1 MKLPVLLSLILSMG
15 GLRAEQLAITLTGSA
30 QPNCWDVEEIVAE
43 VTKNAKSDREKV
55 LALHRFGMAHFIH
68 YDGPIEERS
77 EYVTDPVKL
86 LGVYGFALCGNNS
99 CAMNALYN
107 AAGLKARVRSVPGHA
122 IPEIWFEE
130 KWNYIDTDMFG
141 YVYLPDGRIAS
152 VDELVRDPDLF
163 MRQKNPP
170 NPFYP
175 FDKKEDMASVFR
187 NAAPRTNCHPYTNAH
202 MMNLAAR
209 TGESVTMYYRP
220 QGRHVLT
227 ELRRDIGTEYKDYWL
242 VGPVRKGSLAWCDRP
257 PAAYGNG
264 RIEYK
269 PDLRSEAFRLENPEQ
284 QGVAVRRERRSPPL
298 AAARSGDLASL
309 IVEVNSPWVI
319 VGKQNDLTNF
329 EDDSDAAVVSGLFW
343 RAGADDENRILV
355 STDAGRTWTK
365 VWENRLI
372 GAVPFRVDLS
382 RHVNNRYAY
391 RVKFE
396 WLDRKGTGRVGLEG
410 LEFDTWVE
418 LSPMGLPRIAPG
430 RNTFWLSTRPR
441 RTFHNE
447 SVWQRG
453 QNLPGQRLE
462 NLASSDSTPYLRPQQ
477 AGSPGALTFRLGP
490 EGPVEEARISVLAR
504 TLPGGKPSDV
514 SVLLQL
520 SVDAGGTWEDLRHF
534 TPDPEHQVSGMW
546 VNHVVKNRV
555 LPGSRTLLRVSVSG
569 GGLEKVIANSAVR
582 AEPRSPAALRI
593 THVWRAGDKQQLSGN
608 VFQPGIGPRS
618 YEVVAPESGIVNES
632 LRIEGIAP
640 GRP

>member
-1 MKLPVLLSLILSMG
+1 MKLPALFILVLSLS
-15 GLRAEQLAITLTGSA
+15 GLHAEQLAITLTGSA
-30 QPNCWDVEEIVAE
+30 QPNCWDVKEIVAE

-107 AAGLKARVRSVPGHA
+107 MAGFKARVRSVPGHA
-122 IPEIWFEE
+122 IPEIWFEG

-141 YVYLPDGRIAS
+141 YVYLPDGHIAS
-152 VDELVRDPDLF
+152 VDELVRNADLF
-163 MRQKNPP
+163 MQQKNPP
-170 NPFYP
+170 DPFYP

-187 NAAPRTNCHPYTNAH
+187 NASPRTNCHPYTNAH
-202 MMNLAAR
+202 MMNLEVR
-209 TGESVTMYYRP
+209 TGESVTMHYRP

-227 ELRRDIGTEYKDYWL
+227 ELRQDIGTEYKDYWL
-242 VGPVRKGSLAWCDRP
+242 VGPVRKGSLAWCDRS

-264 RIEYK
+264 RIEYR

-298 AAARSGDLASL
+298 AAARPGELASL
-309 IVEVNSPWVI
+309 IIEVNSPWVM

-343 RAGADDENRILV
+343 RADAGDENRIFV

-372 GAVPFRVDLS
+372 GAVPFHIDLS
-382 RHVNNRYAY
+382 RQVNNRYAY
-391 RVKFE
+391 RIKFE

-410 LEFDTWVE
+410 LDFDTWVE

-430 RNTFWLSTRPR
+430 RNTFRLSTRPR
-441 RTFHNE
+441 RTFYSE
-447 SVWQRG
+447 SIWQRG
-453 QNLPGQRLE
+453 QNLPGQQLE
-462 NLASSDSTPYLRPQQ
+462 NLAVSPSAPYLRPQQ
-477 AGSPGALTFRLGP
+477 VGVPGALTFRLGP
-490 EGPVEEARISVLAR
+490 EGPVEETRISVLAR

-514 SVLLQL
+514 AVKLQL
-520 SVDAGGTWEDLRHF
+520 STDGGGTWEVLRDF
-534 TPDPEHQVSGMW
+534 KPDPEHQVSGMW
-546 VNHVVKNRV
+546 VNHVVRNRV
-555 LPGSRTLLRVSVSG
+555 LPGSRTLLKVTVSG
-569 GGLEKVIANSAVR
+569 GGLEKVIGNSAVR
-582 AEPRSPAALRI
+582 SEPRSPSALRV
-593 THVWRAGDKQQLSGN
+593 THLWQAGEKQQTSAN
-608 VFQPGIGPRS
+608 TFQPGTGPRS
-618 YEVVAPESGIVNES
+618 YEVVAPESGILNHS